1 MNTVIAIIFIS
12 VIGTLLHF
20 MYEWSGHNKV
30 VSLFAAVNESTWEH
44 IKIALTPT
52 FIWTLYD
59 GAVYGLNP
67 NYFEAKALSILVI
80 MVLIPLL
87 FYAYQLITKKAI
99 LPIDITIFY
108 LTIIIS
114 NLVFYYI
121 INMEA
126 LHFFYTYISVIVLF
140 IIFGSYM
147 VLTLLPIK
155 NFLFKDP
162 ITKRYGIRGHSHHEH
177 KEHKEK

>member
-12 VIGTLLHF
+12 TIGTLLHF

-80 MVLIPLL
+80 IVLIPLL
-87 FYAYQLITKKAI
+87 FYAYQLITKKSHITNRYHNI
-99 LPIDITIFY
+99 LF
-108 LTIIIS
+108 
-114 NLVFYYI
+114 NYY
-121 INMEA
+121 
-126 LHFFYTYISVIVLF
+126 Y
-140 IIFGSYM
+140 
-147 VLTLLPIK
+147 K
-155 NFLFKDP
+155 
-162 ITKRYGIRGHSHHEH
+162 
-177 KEHKEK
+177 

>member
-1 MNTVIAIIFIS
+1 MNTIIAIIFIS

-20 MYEWSGHNKV
+20 MYEWSGHNKI

-59 GAVYGLNP
+59 GIVYGMNP
-67 NYFEAKALSILVI
+67 NYFEAKALSLLVI
-80 MVLIPLL
+80 IIVIPIL
-87 FYAYQLITKKAI
+87 FYTYQIFTKKSI
-99 LPIDITIFY
+99 LPIDIIIFY
-108 LTIIIS
+108 LAIILS
-114 NLVFYYI
+114 NLTFNYI
-121 INMEA
+121 INIEP
-126 LHFFYTYISVIVLF
+126 LTFICSYLSVILLF
-140 IIFGSYM
+140 IIFGFYM

-162 ITKRYGIRGHSHHEH
+162 ITKKYGIKGHSHHEH
-177 KEHKEK
+177 NENE

>member
-1 MNTVIAIIFIS
+1 MVLIPI
-12 VIGTLLHF
+12 TL
-20 MYEWSGHNKV
+20 KPK
-30 VSLFAAVNESTWEH
+30 T
-44 IKIALTPT
+44 LT
-52 FIWTLYD
+52 
-59 GAVYGLNP
+59 
-67 NYFEAKALSILVI
+67 ILVI
-80 MVLIPLL
+80 IVLIPLL

-121 INMEA
+121 INIES

-155 NFLFKDP
+155 NFLFNRSNNQK
-162 ITKRYGIRGHSHHEH
+162 IWNKRTLSS
-177 KEHKEK
+177 

>member
-1 MNTVIAIIFIS
+1 MNIVIAIIFIS

-80 MVLIPLL
+80 IVLIPLL
-87 FYAYQLITKKAI
+87 FYAYQLITKNAI

-121 INMEA
+121 INIES

-162 ITKRYGIRGHSHHEH
+162 ITKRYGIRGHYHHEH
-177 KEHKEK
+177 KEK

>member
-1 MNTVIAIIFIS
+1 MNIVIAIIFIS

-67 NYFEAKALSILVI
+67 NYFEAKSLKYISNNSTNTITILCLSINN
-80 MVLIPLL
+80 
-87 FYAYQLITKKAI
+87 QKAI

-121 INMEA
+121 INIES

-155 NFLFKDP
+155 TSYSK
-162 ITKRYGIRGHSHHEH
+162 IQ
-177 KEHKEK
+177 

>member
-1 MNTVIAIIFIS
+1 MNIVIAIIFIS

-30 VSLFAAVNESTWEH
+30 ISLFVAVNESTWEH

-52 FIWTLYD
+52 FIWALYD

-80 MVLIPLL
+80 IVLIPLL

-99 LPIDITIFY
+99 LAIDITIFY

-114 NLVFYYI
+114 NLVF
-121 INMEA
+121 
-126 LHFFYTYISVIVLF
+126 
-140 IIFGSYM
+140 
-147 VLTLLPIK
+147 
-155 NFLFKDP
+155 NF
-162 ITKRYGIRGHSHHEH
+162 S
-177 KEHKEK
+177 